1 MAKLN
6 IADIRQEY
14 TKGGLRENELPGDPL
29 SLFNRWLQEAIDA
42 EVDEPTA
49 VIVGTVS
56 PEGRPSTRTV
66 LLKGLHDGKFVFY
79 TNYESR
85 KGRQLA
91 QNPYISLYMYLSFEG
106 VPHKREGIAT
116 KVPPEESDE
125 YFRKRPYKSRVGAR
139 ISPQSQP
146 ITSRMQL
153 IRSFVREA
161 ARWIGKEV
169 ERPDNWGGYAV
180 TPTRIEFW
188 QGRPNRLHDRFLYT
202 LQPDGEWKISRL
214 AP

>member
-1 MAKLN
+1 MRTSL
-6 IADIRQEY
+6 ADIRQEY
-14 TKGGLRENELPGDPL
+14 TKSGLRENELPDDPL
-29 SLFNRWLQEAIDA
+29 SLFSQWLQEAIGA

-56 PEGRPSTRTV
+56 PEGKPSTRTV

-85 KGRQLA
+85 KGKQLA
-91 QNPYISLYMYLSFEG
+91 QNPYVSLSFVWHALERQVHIEG
-106 VPHKREGIAT
+106 TAA
-116 KVPPEESDE
+116 KVEPAESDE
-125 YFRKRPYKSRVGAR
+125 YFRIRPYKSRIGAR

-146 ITSRMQL
+146 IKSRMQL
-153 IRSFVREA
+153 MRAFVKEA
-161 ARWIGKEV
+161 ARWLGKNV
-169 ERPDNWGGYAV
+169 ERPANWGGYAI
-180 TPTRIEFW
+180 TPARIEFW

-202 LQPDGEWKISRL
+202 LQPDGEWEISRL

>member
-1 MAKLN
+1 MRTNL
-6 IADIRQEY
+6 ADIRQEY
-14 TKGGLRENELPGDPL
+14 TKSGLRENELPGNPL
-29 SLFNRWLQEAIDA
+29 SLFSRWLQEAIDA

-56 PEGRPSTRTV
+56 PEGKPSTRTV

-85 KGRQLA
+85 KGKQLA
-91 QNPYISLYMYLSFEG
+91 QNPYISLSFVWHALERQVHIEG
-106 VPHKREGIAT
+106 TAA
-116 KVPPEESDE
+116 KVEPAESDE
-125 YFRKRPYKSRVGAR
+125 YFRVRPYKSRIGAR
-139 ISPQSQP
+139 ISPQSQS
-146 ITSRMQL
+146 IKSRMQL
-153 IRSFVREA
+153 MRAFVREA
-161 ARWIGKEV
+161 ARWLGKNV
-169 ERPDNWGGYAV
+169 ERPANWGGYAV

-202 LQPDGEWKISRL
+202 LQPDGEWEISRL

>member
-1 MAKLN
+1 MRTSL
-6 IADIRQEY
+6 ADIRQEY
-14 TKGGLRENELPGDPL
+14 TKSGLRENELPDDPL
-29 SLFNRWLQEAIDA
+29 SLFSQWLQEAIDA

-56 PEGRPSTRTV
+56 PEGKPSTRTV

-85 KGRQLA
+85 KGKQLA
-91 QNPYISLYMYLSFEG
+91 QNPYVSLSFVWHALERQVHIEG
-106 VPHKREGIAT
+106 TAA
-116 KVPPEESDE
+116 KVEPAESDE
-125 YFRKRPYKSRVGAR
+125 YFRIRPYKSRIGAR

-146 ITSRMQL
+146 IKSRMQL
-153 IRSFVREA
+153 MRAFVKEA
-161 ARWIGKEV
+161 ARWLGKNV
-169 ERPDNWGGYAV
+169 ERPANWGGYAV
-180 TPTRIEFW
+180 TSARIEFW

-202 LQPDGEWKISRL
+202 LQPDGEWEISRL

>member
-1 MAKLN
+1 MRTSL
-6 IADIRQEY
+6 ADIRQEY
-14 TKGGLRENELPGDPL
+14 TKSGLRENELPDDPL
-29 SLFNRWLQEAIDA
+29 SLFSQWLQEAIDA

-56 PEGRPSTRTV
+56 PEGKPSTRTV

-85 KGRQLA
+85 KGKQLA
-91 QNPYISLYMYLSFEG
+91 QNPYVSLSFVWHALERQVHIEG
-106 VPHKREGIAT
+106 TAA
-116 KVPPEESDE
+116 KVEPAESDE
-125 YFRKRPYKSRVGAR
+125 YFRVRPYKSRIGAR

-146 ITSRMQL
+146 IKSRMQL
-153 IRSFVREA
+153 MRAFVKEA
-161 ARWIGKEV
+161 ARWLGKNV
-169 ERPDNWGGYAV
+169 ERPANWGGYAV

-202 LQPDGEWKISRL
+202 LQPDGEWEISRL

>member
-1 MAKLN
+1 MKTNL
-6 IADIRQEY
+6 ADIRQEY
-14 TKGGLRENELPGDPL
+14 TRSGLRENELPGDPL
-29 SLFNRWLQEAIDA
+29 SLFSRWLQEAIDA

-91 QNPYISLYMYLSFEG
+91 QNPYISLSFVWHALERQVHIEG
-106 VPHKREGIAT
+106 TAA

-125 YFRKRPYKSRVGAR
+125 YFRVRPYKSRIGAR

-146 ITSRMQL
+146 VKSRMQL
-153 IRSFVREA
+153 MRAFVKEA
-161 ARWIGKEV
+161 ARRIRKNV

-180 TPTRIEFW
+180 TPTRMEFW

-202 LQPDGEWKISRL
+202 LQPDGEWEISRL

>member
-1 MAKLN
+1 MRTSL
-6 IADIRQEY
+6 ADIRQEY
-14 TKGGLRENELPGDPL
+14 TKSGLRENELPDDPL
-29 SLFNRWLQEAIDA
+29 SLFSQWLQEAIDA

-56 PEGRPSTRTV
+56 PEGKPSTRTV

-85 KGRQLA
+85 KGKQVA
-91 QNPYISLYMYLSFEG
+91 QDPYVSLSFVWHALERQVHIEG
-106 VPHKREGIAT
+106 TAA
-116 KVPPEESDE
+116 KVEPAESDE
-125 YFRKRPYKSRVGAR
+125 YFRVRPYKSRIGAR
-139 ISPQSQP
+139 ISPQSQS
-146 ITSRMQL
+146 IKSRMQL
-153 IRSFVREA
+153 MRAFVREA
-161 ARWIGKEV
+161 ARWLGKNV
-169 ERPDNWGGYAV
+169 ERPANWGGYAV

-202 LQPDGEWKISRL
+202 LQPDGEWEISRL